1 MELRQLRYLE
11 AVARHGHF
19 TRAAEELHVAQ
30 SAVSHQ
36 IRRLEQ
42 ELGIEL
48 LERTTRSVELT
59 AAGQVVVARAGAALA
74 EADGIAGELDELRG
88 LVRGTILIGAL
99 LPAGPLD
106 LPALLAEFSRRYPGI
121 EIEFREGTS
130 AYMREQLAA
139 GELDV
144 AFVLEAEPQPP
155 ELGRLELSEAEM
167 VLAMT
172 PEHPLAARAPLPIER
187 LDGEN
192 LIAFRRGSSV
202 RLALDQALE
211 RVGAQAADRARGFR
225 PALDP
230 GTGRPGLRR
239 LGAPALVRRVPGP
252 AAVDPAAPAR
262 DPPAGGAPLAK
273 APHATAG
280 RASVHG
286 LHRRLGRPIG
296 DDRGLTDEDPRIAT
310 VEVGDLTLQYRELG
324 SGPPVLLLH
333 GWPTSSFLWRN
344 VMKPIAARNRAI
356 ALDLPG
362 FGGSSKPP
370 DASYSFR
377 FFEEAIDGFLAELG
391 VDRLSLAVHDLGGPI
406 GVHWAI
412 SSKERVE
419 RLAVLNT
426 LLYSR
431 LSFAAIAFVVGARI
445 PGVRNVLTSDRG
457 LDLAMKVGMAN
468 RARLTD
474 ELRGA
479 VREPF
484 ATRDARRALA
494 KAGCGLSPKGLAD
507 IERALPGARVAGAG
521 DLWRARPHP
530 ARRREDHGQAEARRP
545 ARRGDGAAGLRPLP
559 PGGRP
564 RAGRLPAGR
573 VLQPGLIPST
583 SARNSRISVPAG
595 PCGE

>member
-59 AAGQVVVARAGAALA
+59 AAGRVAVARASAVLA
-74 EADGIAGELDELRG
+74 EADGIAGELDDLRG

-167 VLAMT
+167 VLAMS
-172 PEHPLAARAPLPIER
+172 PSHPLAAKAPLPIEK

-202 RLALDQALE
+202 RLALDRALD
-211 RVGAQAADRARGFR
+211 RVGAKPRIALEGLRPVADPRPRRAGI
-225 PALDP
+225 
-230 GTGRPGLRR
+230 RR
-239 LGAPALVRRVPGP
+239 LGAPALVRRVPGSAP
-252 AAVDPAAPAR
+252 GDPAAPAG
-262 DPPAGGAPLAK
+262 DPPARGAPLAQTPVS
-273 APHATAG
+273 ASG
-280 RASVHG
+280 RAGVPG
-286 LHRRLGRPIG
+286 LHRRLGRPIR
-296 DDRGLTDEDPRIAT
+296 DDRRLTDEAPHIGT

-333 GWPTSSFLWRN
+333 GWPTSSFLWRE
-344 VMKPIAARNRAI
+344 VMRPIAVENRAI
-356 ALDLPG
+356 AVDLPG
-362 FGGSSKPP
+362 FGGSSKPTGT
-370 DASYSFR
+370 SYSFR

-412 SSKERVE
+412 ARRERVE
-419 RLAVLNT
+419 RLALLNT

-431 LSFAAIAFVVGARI
+431 LSLAAIAFVVGARV
-445 PGVRNVLTSDRG
+445 PGVRGVLTSDRG

-468 RARLTD
+468 RERLTD
-474 ELRGA
+474 EVRRA

-484 ATRDARRALA
+484 ATSDARRALA
-494 KAGCGLSPKGLAD
+494 KAGCGLSPKGLGD
-507 IERALPGARVAGAG
+507 IERAMPELEWPVRVIYGERDRILPDVAKTMAKVKR
-521 DLWRARPHP
+521 DVPH
-530 ARRREDHGQAEARRP
+530 AEVTS
-545 ARRGDGAAGLRPLP
+545 
-559 PGGRP
+559 
-564 RAGRLPAGR
+564 LPACGHF
-573 VLQPGLIPST
+573 LQEDDPEQVGSLLAAFFSQ
-583 SARNSRISVPAG
+583 A
-595 PCGE
+595 